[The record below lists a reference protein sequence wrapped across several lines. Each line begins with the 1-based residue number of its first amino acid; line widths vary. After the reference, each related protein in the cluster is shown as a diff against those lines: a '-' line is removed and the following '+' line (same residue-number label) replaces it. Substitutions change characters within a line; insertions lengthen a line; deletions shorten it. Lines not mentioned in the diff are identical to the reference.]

1 MANPDR
7 TASLMTPSK
16 LAQIQPRTA
25 ASPAAWLSQM
35 AADAGH
41 QHVRRLRELQGE
53 LQAQALLRED
63 SALISELGRVA
74 EALPRLDF
82 GLLQNRGWW
91 ARTTGKSR
99 SAGVEFAAQFSQIDQ
114 VAGALAAQTQA
125 FQKKQQQQATAFDLT
140 VLETEVE
147 YHAIDK
153 IIDQGARWLQDMR
166 SQLKVRQAAPADP
179 ASQEQINEDEVRCEI
194 LVDRLKVLRSVS
206 SAAQRTHLQAQNAA
220 LRRAALLKLLQQALA
235 SAIKT
240 WQARLSVLAA
250 AAADASSPQL
260 SLDAPMEAH
269 RELQLCLKQVIA
281 DCGQLNAQEKALAES
296 LATFGTALGAA

>member
-1 MANPDR
+1 
-7 TASLMTPSK
+7 
-16 LAQIQPRTA
+16 
-25 ASPAAWLSQM
+25 
-35 AADAGH
+35 
-41 QHVRRLRELQGE
+41 
-53 LQAQALLRED
+53 
-63 SALISELGRVA
+63 VA

-99 SAGVEFAAQFSQIDQ
+99 SSGVAFAAQFGQIDQ

-125 FQKKQQQQATAFDLT
+125 FQKKQQQRATAFDLT

-147 YHAIDK
+147 YHAIDR

-179 ASQEQINEDEVRCEI
+179 ASREQIHEDEVRCEI

-206 SAAQRTHLQAQNAA
+206 SAAQRTHELARNAA

-235 SAIKT
+235 SAVKT

-269 RELQLCLKQVIA
+269 REIQLCLKQVIA

-296 LATFGTALGAA
+296 LATYGTALGAA